1 MVPSGLSACRA
12 LCVSP
17 QGQGR
22 LQGRLFTHVTL
33 HFFRPL
39 RFREKEL
46 RDEEENKKTGTG
58 SDAGSGDLS
67 AALVKAGDKQAEV

>member
-1 MVPSGLSACRA
+1 M
-12 LCVSP
+12 
-17 QGQGR
+17 
-22 LQGRLFTHVTL
+22 FTHVTL